1 MPASLEVSAMPAVLT
16 PPAAPVTVSPAEY
29 VRNLSPA
36 DQERALVA
44 LLTLAPRVGGELVP
58 VRIGGHLLGH
68 FVPVPKSDPEQ
79 LKAILANISAEDEEQ
94 MRHALATPGNS
105 VTLDEFLAEMR
116 AEAVAEA
123 GGR

>member
-1 MPASLEVSAMPAVLT
+1 MPAVLT
-16 PPAAPVTVSPAEY
+16 PPAAPVTVSPVEY

-58 VRIGGHLLGH
+58 VKIGGHLLGH
-68 FVPVPKSDPEQ
+68 FVPVPKSDPAQ
-79 LKAILANISAEDEEQ
+79 LKAILANISPEDDAL

-105 VTLDEFLAEMR
+105 ISFEEMMAEIR
-116 AEAVAEA
+116 QAAPPAK
-123 GGR
+123 R

>member
-1 MPASLEVSAMPAVLT
+1 MPAVLT
-16 PPAAPVTVSPAEY
+16 PPAAPATVSPAEY
-29 VRNLSPA
+29 VRTLSPD

-58 VRIGGHLLGH
+58 VKIGGHLLGH

-79 LKAILANISAEDEEQ
+79 LKAILAAITPEEAEQ

-105 VTLDEFLAEMR
+105 ISFEEMLEELR
-116 AEAVAEA
+116 PEASES
-123 GGR
+123 RSLQ